1 VESAPPDRSISR
13 RDAEILADNMTVT
26 PLKLVSESAGNTATQ
41 AARARPLLRID
52 GLSKTF
58 TNGVTALTGIDL
70 TIRAGE
76 FVSLLGPSGCGKST
90 LLKLIA
96 GLAAPSSGT
105 IDWPQS
111 AYNAIGTPE
120 PELGFVFQ
128 EPTLLPWRTVTEN
141 VHLPLLLAGVSKHDA
156 RGRIDEVLALV
167 GLSQFEDSYPRQLSG
182 GMKMR
187 VSIARALVTNPKILL
202 MDEPF
207 AALDEI
213 TRIKLNDDL
222 LELFARQG
230 LTVIFVTHSVYE
242 SVYLSSRIVV
252 MSSRPGRISADI
264 PIEMRYPRSEEYRT
278 STLYNERCR
287 FVSAALRDAMT
298 AADFA

>member
-1 VESAPPDRSISR
+1 
-13 RDAEILADNMTVT
+13 MTAS
-26 PLKLVSESAGNTATQ
+26 PLKLVSDSDTATPT
-41 AARARPLLRID
+41 ASARPLLRLASI
-52 GLSKTF
+52 SKTF
-58 TNGVTALTGIDL
+58 NNGVTALAGIDL
-70 TIRAGE
+70 TIRPGE

-96 GLAAPSSGT
+96 DLTQPSSGT

-111 AYNAIGTPE
+111 AYDALGTPE
-120 PELGFVFQ
+120 PALGFVFQ
-128 EPTLLPWRTVTEN
+128 EPTLLPWRTVSDN
-141 VHLPLLLAGVSKHDA
+141 VHLPLLLTGVSKRDA
-156 RGRIDEVLALV
+156 KDRVDEVLALV
-167 GLSQFEDSYPRQLSG
+167 GLSAFADAHPRQLSG

-187 VSIARALVTNPKILL
+187 VSIARALVTKPKILL

-222 LELFARQG
+222 LELFAKRG

-264 PIEMRYPRSEEYRT
+264 PIEAHYPRNEEYRT

-287 FVSAALRDAMT
+287 FVSAALRHAMT
-298 AADFA
+298 DNEAS

>member
-1 VESAPPDRSISR
+1 
-13 RDAEILADNMTVT
+13 MTAT
-26 PLKLVSESAGNTATQ
+26 PLKLVPDAMPADPATQ
-41 AARARPLLRID
+41 AASGRPLLRLAGI
-52 GLSKTF
+52 SKSF
-58 TNGVTALTGIDL
+58 SNGVTALAGIDL
-70 TIRAGE
+70 TIRPGE

-96 GLAAPSSGT
+96 DLSPPSSGT

-111 AYNAIGTPE
+111 AYDAMGTAE
-120 PELGFVFQ
+120 PALGFVFQ
-128 EPTLLPWRTVTEN
+128 EPTLLPWRTVTDN
-141 VHLPLLLAGVSKHDA
+141 VYLPLLLSGVGKSEAKE
-156 RGRIDEVLALV
+156 RIDEVLAMV
-167 GLSQFEDSYPRQLSG
+167 GLSAFAGAHPRQLSG

-187 VSIARALVTNPKILL
+187 VSIARALVTRPKILL

-252 MSSRPGRISADI
+252 MSARPGRISADI
-264 PIEMRYPRSEEYRT
+264 PVEAEYPRNEEYRT
-278 STLYNERCR
+278 SNFYNERCR
-287 FVSAALRDAMT
+287 FVSAALRHAMT
-298 AADFA
+298 ANDAA

>member
-1 VESAPPDRSISR
+1 
-13 RDAEILADNMTVT
+13 MTAS
-26 PLKLVSESAGNTATQ
+26 PLKLVSGSA
-41 AARARPLLRID
+41 AADAAASPASGRPLLRLAGI
-52 GLSKTF
+52 SKTF
-58 TNGVTALTGIDL
+58 SNGVTALAGIDL
-70 TIRAGE
+70 TIRPGE

-96 GLAAPSSGT
+96 DLTAPTSGT

-111 AYNAIGTPE
+111 AYDALGTPE
-120 PELGFVFQ
+120 PALGFVFQ
-128 EPTLLPWRTVTEN
+128 EPTLLPWRTVSDN
-141 VHLPLLLAGVSKHDA
+141 VYLPLLLSGVSKSDA
-156 RGRIDEVLALV
+156 RDRVAEVLALV
-167 GLSQFEDSYPRQLSG
+167 GLSAFADAHPRQLSG

-187 VSIARALVTNPKILL
+187 VSIARALVTKPKILL

-222 LELFARQG
+222 LELFAKRG

-252 MSSRPGRISADI
+252 MSSRPGQISADI
-264 PIEMRYPRSEEYRT
+264 PIEAHYPRNEEYRT
-278 STLYNERCR
+278 SMLYNERCR
-287 FVSAALRDAMT
+287 FVSAALRHAMT
-298 AADFA
+298 AHDAS

>member
-1 VESAPPDRSISR
+1 
-13 RDAEILADNMTVT
+13 MTAT
-26 PLKLVSESAGNTATQ
+26 PLKLVSDSTPLDTTVSPAS
-41 AARARPLLRID
+41 ARPLLRLAGI
-52 GLSKTF
+52 SKTF
-58 TNGVTALTGIDL
+58 SNGVTALAGIDL
-70 TIRAGE
+70 TIRPGE

-96 GLAAPSSGT
+96 DLTAPSSGT

-111 AYNAIGTPE
+111 AYDALGTPE
-120 PELGFVFQ
+120 PALGFVFQ
-128 EPTLLPWRTVTEN
+128 EPTLLPWRTVADN
-141 VHLPLLLAGVSKHDA
+141 VHLPLLLTGVSRRDA
-156 RGRIDEVLALV
+156 KDRVDEVLALV
-167 GLSQFEDSYPRQLSG
+167 GLSAFADAHPRQLSG

-187 VSIARALVTNPKILL
+187 VSIARALVTKPKILL

-222 LELFARQG
+222 LELFAKRG

-252 MSSRPGRISADI
+252 MSSRPGQISADI
-264 PIEMRYPRSEEYRT
+264 PIEAHYPRNEEYRT
-278 STLYNERCR
+278 SMLYNERCR
-287 FVSAALRDAMT
+287 FVSAALRHAMT
-298 AADFA
+298 AHDAS